1 MGSGSHRGGEPEPGA
16 ARPRRERLRWAA
28 LSAALAALPAAL
40 VVALSGGSP
49 AHASTLSADYVHTG
63 SWPDGYSGQY
73 ILRNDGSDT
82 VKGWT
87 LRFGLPEGTRLAT
100 VWNGRLDRTDGTYTV
115 RNEDWNKALS
125 PGESIVVGFE
135 ARQEADSFAGA
146 GASGP
151 QAPTACTIN
160 EKPCNVPASG
170 TPDLPSGTARSFA
183 STEPATATPRR
194 GTRSTVTSTPSAT
207 PTPTATATGMPT
219 GTSSPSSTTSAT
231 ATPTSPKT
239 TAPADV
245 AVKLAPYVDM
255 TLAQPFDP
263 TSTPIGTGV
272 RDRTLAYIV
281 DGGDC
286 RPMWGGVTRLDDPAI
301 AARTTALREAGGI
314 IRVAFGGS
322 GGTDLAAVCAT
333 PELLAAAY
341 RQVLDATGATRVDL
355 DIEGR
360 SLVDPE
366 VVRRRNAAVR
376 LLQEGGRAAGAPV
389 TVAYTLPVDPT
400 RGLGE
405 EAGELLRDAV
415 TQNVDVEYVNIKAS
429 DYGAG
434 AAPRPAGKM
443 GRFAIDA
450 ARIVH
455 AQIREVWPQATDEQ
469 AWNRVS
475 VTVMIG
481 RNNVADEVFT
491 LDDARELAAFA
502 DRTPLG
508 RIAWWSAARDRACPE
523 NENENEVGVDHTDVV
538 PTCSGV
544 PQDDEEFLHILGG

>member
-1 MGSGSHRGGEPEPGA
+1 V
-16 ARPRRERLRWAA
+16 RWAA

-40 VVALSGGSP
+40 IVALSGDSP
-49 AHASTLSADYVHTG
+49 GHASTLSADYVRTG
-63 SWPDGYSGQY
+63 SWTDGYSGQY
-73 ILRNDGSDT
+73 ILHNDGSDT
-82 VKGWT
+82 VRGWT

-115 RNEDWNKALS
+115 RNEDWNKALR

-135 ARQEADSFAGA
+135 VRHQGNPVAAGA
-146 GASGP
+146 GP
-151 QAPTACTIN
+151 DAPTACTIN
-160 EKPCNVPASG
+160 DRPCNTPATG
-170 TPDLPSGTARSFA
+170 IPRTPSTAAGPLA
-183 STEPATATPRR
+183 STDAAPVPPRRTTGPTATPKPAP
-194 GTRSTVTSTPSAT
+194 TRT
-207 PTPTATATGMPT
+207 TA
-219 GTSSPSSTTSAT
+219 SPSPTTSAT
-231 ATPTSPKT
+231 TAPTSPNAT
-239 TAPADV
+239 TPTR
-245 AVKLAPYVDM
+245 AVDLAPYVDM
-255 TLAQPFDP
+255 TLARSFDP
-263 TSTPIGTGV
+263 ASTPTGTGV
-272 RDRTLAYIV
+272 RDRTLAYVV

-301 AARTTALREAGGI
+301 TARVAALREAGGT

-376 LLQEGGRAAGAPV
+376 LLQEGARAAGVPV
-389 TVAYTLPVDPT
+389 AVAYTLPVDPT
-400 RGLGE
+400 LGLGD
-405 EAGELLRDAV
+405 EARELLRDAAA
-415 TQNVDVEYVNIKAS
+415 QNIDVEYVNIKAL

-434 AAPRPAGKM
+434 VAPRPAGKM

-455 AQIREVWPQATDEQ
+455 AQIREVWPRSTEEQ
-469 AWNRVS
+469 AWKRVS

-481 RNNVADEVFT
+481 RNDVADEVFT
-491 LDDARELAAFA
+491 LDDARELTAFA
-502 DRTPLG
+502 DRTHLG
-508 RIAWWSAARDRACPE
+508 RIAWWSAARDRACPGDE
-523 NENENEVGVDHTDVV
+523 DGIDIDDAA

-544 PQDDEEFLHILGG
+544 AQEDDEFLRAFGG